1 MGKDLKGKE
10 LGSGISQRKDG
21 YYIGRYTT
29 RDGKRVQKIFRKLQ
43 ECRKWVADSQYLES
57 HSNIDFPVNMLVSE
71 WYKYW
76 IAVKEKT
83 VRLNTL
89 DNYRDRYNKNIEPV
103 IGNTIIKDVT
113 TMDCQRVLNKMVD
126 EGYKTSTIKQAKATL
141 HNMLDYAYQNDVLQK
156 NPCNKS
162 VKFDIG
168 EKPKE
173 KDALSKKQQKELLEA
188 VFGNKYEY
196 QYRFALQTGLRAG
209 EIIGLEWKDVD
220 FDKKTITVKRT
231 CRYKYKL
238 KEWIIG
244 DPKSRNGKRIIPL
257 TDEAIE
263 ILKKQKK
270 KDQDLK
276 IVDLMWKDTVFL
288 RDDGRPANNTELDI
302 ELYTICKKNGFQR
315 ISMHLLRHTFAT
327 RCAEAGM
334 IAKTLQMILGHS
346 NIVTTM
352 NIYVHA
358 TEDQKK
364 KEMSMVEQA
373 LKVV

>member
-89 DNYRDRYNKNIEPV
+89 DNYKDRYRMNIEPV
-103 IGNTIIKDVT
+103 LGQKLLRDVSTI
-113 TMDCQRVLNKMVD
+113 DCQRVLNRMAD
-126 EGYKTSTIKQAKATL
+126 EGYKNTSIMQAKATL
-141 HNMLDYAYQNDVLQK
+141 HNMLDYAYQNNVLSK
-156 NPCNKS
+156 NPCTKVVQYN
-162 VKFDIG
+162 IG
-168 EKPKE
+168 EKSSNRE
-173 KDALSKKQQKELLEA
+173 ALSIDEQRKILKA
-188 VFGNKYEY
+188 ISGNKYEK

-209 EIIGLEWKDVD
+209 ELIGLEWKDVD
-220 FDKKTITVKRT
+220 FGNKTISVKRT

-238 KEWIIG
+238 NEWRIG
-244 DPKSRNGKRIIPL
+244 DPKSRNGKRTIPL
-257 TDEAIE
+257 TEEAFE
-263 ILKKQKK
+263 ILKEQKK
-270 KDQDLK
+270 IDNGLK
-276 IVDLMWKDTVFL
+276 VLELKWKDTVFL
-288 RDDGRPANNTELDI
+288 RLDGKPANNTELDI
-302 ELYTICKKNGFQR
+302 ELYTVCKKNGLSK
-315 ISMHLLRHTFAT
+315 ISMHILRHTFAT

-334 IAKTLQMILGHS
+334 IPKTLQMILGHS
-346 NIVTTM
+346 NITTTM

-364 KEMSMVEQA
+364 KEMNMVEEA
-373 LKVV
+373 LRVV

>member
-89 DNYRDRYNKNIEPV
+89 DNYKDRYRMNIEPV
-103 IGNTIIKDVT
+103 LGQKLLRDVSTI
-113 TMDCQRVLNKMVD
+113 DCQRVLNRMAD
-126 EGYKTSTIKQAKATL
+126 EGYKNTSIMQAKATL
-141 HNMLDYAYQNDVLQK
+141 HNMLDYAYQNNVLSK
-156 NPCNKS
+156 NPCTKVVQYN
-162 VKFDIG
+162 IG
-168 EKPKE
+168 EKSLNRE
-173 KDALSKKQQKELLEA
+173 ALSIDEQREILKA
-188 VFGNKYEY
+188 ISGNKYEK

-209 EIIGLEWKDVD
+209 ELIGLEWKDVD
-220 FDKKTITVKRT
+220 FGNKTISVKRT

-238 KEWIIG
+238 KEWRIG
-244 DPKSRNGKRIIPL
+244 DPKSRNGKRTIPL
-257 TDEAIE
+257 TEEAFE
-263 ILKKQKK
+263 ILKEQKK
-270 KDQDLK
+270 IDNGLK
-276 IVDLMWKDTVFL
+276 VLELKWKDTVFL
-288 RDDGRPANNTELDI
+288 RLDGKPANNTELDI
-302 ELYTICKKNGFQR
+302 ELYTVCKKNGLSK
-315 ISMHLLRHTFAT
+315 ISMHILRHTFAT

-334 IAKTLQMILGHS
+334 IPKTLQMILGHS
-346 NIVTTM
+346 NITTTM

-364 KEMSMVEQA
+364 KEMNMVEEA
-373 LKVV
+373 LRVV

>member
-21 YYIGRYTT
+21 YYVGRYTT
-29 RDGKRVQKIFRKLQ
+29 STGKRVQKIFLKLNA
-43 ECRKWVADSQYLES
+43 CKKWVADGQYLEL
-57 HSNIDFPVNMLVSE
+57 HSNIQFPENMLVSE

-76 IAVKEKT
+76 ISVKEKT
-83 VRLNTL
+83 VRINTL
-89 DNYRDRYNKNIEPV
+89 DNYIDRYRMNIEPV
-103 IGNTIIKDVT
+103 LGQKLLRDVSAI
-113 TMDCQRVLNKMVD
+113 DCQRVLNKMVD
-126 EGYKTSTIKQAKATL
+126 DGYKTSSIKQAKATL

-168 EKPKE
+168 EKSKE
-173 KDALSKKQQKELLEA
+173 RNALSIEQQKELLEA
-188 VFGNKYEY
+188 VLGNKYEY

-220 FDKKTITVKRT
+220 FDNKTIMVKRT
-231 CRYKYKL
+231 CRYKYKT
-238 KEWIIG
+238 KEWRIG
-244 DPKSRNGKRIIPL
+244 DPKSRSGKRIIPL
-257 TDEAIE
+257 TNEAIE
-263 ILKKQKK
+263 ILKQQKK

-288 RDDGRPANNTELDI
+288 RDDGRPANNTELDV
-302 ELYTICKKNGFQR
+302 ELYAICRKNGFQR

>member
-89 DNYRDRYNKNIEPV
+89 DNYKDRYRMNIEPV
-103 IGNTIIKDVT
+103 LGHKLLRDVSTI
-113 TMDCQRVLNKMVD
+113 DCQRVLNRMAD
-126 EGYKTSTIKQAKATL
+126 EGYKNTSIMQAKATL
-141 HNMLDYAYQNDVLQK
+141 HNMLDYAYQNNVLSK
-156 NPCNKS
+156 NPCTKVVQYN
-162 VKFDIG
+162 IG
-168 EKPKE
+168 EKSSNRE
-173 KDALSKKQQKELLEA
+173 ALSIDEQRKILKA
-188 VFGNKYEY
+188 ISGNKYEK

-209 EIIGLEWKDVD
+209 ELIGLEWKDVD
-220 FDKKTITVKRT
+220 FGNKTISVKRT

-238 KEWIIG
+238 KEWRIG
-244 DPKSRNGKRIIPL
+244 DPKSRNGKRTIPL
-257 TDEAIE
+257 TEEAFE
-263 ILKKQKK
+263 ILKEQKK
-270 KDQDLK
+270 IDNGLK
-276 IVDLMWKDTVFL
+276 VLELKWKDTVFL
-288 RDDGRPANNTELDI
+288 RLDGKPANNTELDI
-302 ELYTICKKNGFQR
+302 ELYTVCKKNGLSK
-315 ISMHLLRHTFAT
+315 ISMHILRHTFAT

-334 IAKTLQMILGHS
+334 IPKTLQMILGHS
-346 NIVTTM
+346 NITTTM

-364 KEMSMVEQA
+364 KEMNMVEEA
-373 LKVV
+373 LRVV